1 MSKITLNPDSDRV
14 REVCDALKS
23 NEGYCPCKLE
33 KTPDT
38 LCMCKEFREQQTGL
52 CHCGLYMKE

>member
-14 REVCDALKS
+14 REVCDALKA

>member
-1 MSKITLNPDSDRV
+1 MSKIKLNLDSDRV
-14 REVCDALKS
+14 REVCDALKA

>member
-1 MSKITLNPDSDRV
+1 MSKIILNPDSDRV
-14 REVCDALKS
+14 REVCDALKA

>member
-1 MSKITLNPDSDRV
+1 MSKIKLNPDSDRV
-14 REVCDALKS
+14 REVCGALKA

>member
-1 MSKITLNPDSDRV
+1 MSKIKLNPDSDRV
-14 REVCDALKS
+14 REVCDALKA